1 MRHSSFYL
9 FAALLVLSAC
19 VTKKEYQ
26 ELTEVKEYYQ
36 AEALAAD
43 SIRNEYNKLAEE
55 KRQVEIDE
63 RRNRLELEQYLIT
76 NSSLYRSYQDA
87 VDRANSLKNER
98 NEIGE
103 VAAYEKYNLER
114 QLTDQQDGLDQS
126 KRQMDAMEYELYQ
139 KSLRLNTIEYDYTT
153 ARGDLQSKSIRVNE
167 LEQML
172 KLRENNMSDLKERLK
187 AILLRFSAEDLSLEE
202 KGGRFYVSLS
212 SKLLFPSGSARI
224 DAQGREAIR
233 QLADALKANPDI
245 DILVE
250 GHTDTDG
257 SAAKNWE
264 LSTNRAVAITTLLT
278 SFGVNPEKI
287 TAAGRGQFQPKA
299 PNTTAAGKAL
309 NRRTEIILS
318 PRLDE
323 LYEFLS
329 KQ

>member
-9 FAALLVLSAC
+9 FAVLLLLSAC

-63 RRNRLELEQYLIT
+63 RRNRLELEQFLIT
-76 NSSLYRSYQDA
+76 NSSLYRSYLDA
-87 VDRANSLKNER
+87 VERANNLKNER

-139 KSLRLNTIEYDYTT
+139 KSLRLNTIEYDYTA

-212 SKLLFPSGSARI
+212 SKLLFPSGSTRI
-224 DAQGREAIR
+224 NDQGREAIR

-264 LSTNRAVAITTLLT
+264 LSTNRAVAITSLLT

-287 TAAGRGQFQPKA
+287 TAAGRGQFQPKG